1 MKFHRHIL
9 AFLLLQGTA
18 SAFMPLT
25 PQKSAPSTAAASG
38 TALNVLTQGLKSDL
52 PPFPTNEPFKRIQG
66 GGTVMTWPMPT
77 DAERVEM
84 MFRSSGRP
92 MKVTGEFSACL
103 SLYHCLDRALAVFE
117 KVLVCTHLSLSFEE
131 WVLMVM

>member
-1 MKFHRHIL
+1 MKFYRQVL
-9 AFLLLQGTA
+9 GFLFLQGA
-18 SAFMPLT
+18 AAFMPK
-25 PQKSAPSTAAASG
+25 PPAPPSVK
-38 TALNVLTQGLKSDL
+38 LNVLTQGVMSDL

-92 MKVTGEFSACL
+92 MKVTGERN
-103 SLYHCLDRALAVFE
+103 H
-117 KVLVCTHLSLSFEE
+117 SFWLKYSFQGVEI
-131 WVLMVM
+131 LIMVNSQCSYG